1 MGKVGSIFRDARLG
15 KGLTMEQVSDETNIS
30 KRFLQGI
37 EADNFD
43 GFPGEVYILG
53 FLRNYAEFLG
63 LDAVKII
70 ERYRQSDKEDEQAT
84 GQTLSS
90 DAGDAS
96 DQGKEVKEAPAPA
109 QVPVSTPA
117 PAPTR
122 TPAPSA
128 QPAAEKTDK
137 TDNEEASAPP
147 QAQESS
153 LFSEMEGQERM
164 EGLESPPSAPS
175 ASPKKRKTSSA
186 RKSRTRT
193 EPHEGE
199 AKVQGEP
206 QSPQSATTEE
216 PSAPMQAR
224 QTAEPPPSSTH
235 RGTSTRRVT
244 LVQAGRL
251 LPFILLG
258 LVLLIAAISI
268 IPTLKL
274 PSGTNRTPSEY
285 HAEGLPF
292 EQRLYPQDKVYLP
305 LGDDFISITLRAIT
319 DKISFDTP
327 YGTLTVGLNEDA
339 VMNPSADQERLV
351 ATALDY
357 APNEPKNGA
366 LVHFDV
372 KEPLSTTEVSTD
384 ITVPEEAS
392 RTAAPPTAQGQTSPV
407 VLFRSAGGPHPFHV
421 NVSFMSPVLFRYE
434 ADRKE
439 WVEKYYRKGESITVN
454 ASNSITFWTANAQ
467 AVKVNVF
474 QSAGKS
480 TELVMGGPGEI
491 AVQRLS
497 WSNAQGGW
505 ALVATPLD

>member
-63 LDAVKII
+63 LDAAKII

-164 EGLESPPSAPS
+164 EGQESPPSASS
-175 ASPKKRKTSSA
+175 ASPKKRKTSSN
-186 RKSRTRT
+186 RKSRTKA

-206 QSPQSATTEE
+206 QSPQSPQSATIKE
-216 PSAPMQAR
+216 PSVPMQAR

-319 DKISFDTP
+319 DKISLDTP
-327 YGTLTVGLNEDA
+327 YGTLMVGLNEDA
-339 VMNPSADQERLV
+339 VMNPSVDQERLV
-351 ATALDY
+351 ATVLDY
-357 APNEPKNGA
+357 APNEPK
-366 LVHFDV
+366 
-372 KEPLSTTEVSTD
+372 
-384 ITVPEEAS
+384 TVPLCTSISKSHSLRPKLLPTSPYQKRRAELPHLQPRRGRRRPSCSSEARGGLIPS
-392 RTAAPPTAQGQTSPV
+392 MSTSVLCRRYCSAMKPIEKSGWKNITERENPSPSTHRTALPSGRQTP
-407 VLFRSAGGPHPFHV
+407 RP
-421 NVSFMSPVLFRYE
+421 
-434 ADRKE
+434 
-439 WVEKYYRKGESITVN
+439 
-454 ASNSITFWTANAQ
+454 
-467 AVKVNVF
+467 
-474 QSAGKS
+474 
-480 TELVMGGPGEI
+480 
-491 AVQRLS
+491 
-497 WSNAQGGW
+497 
-505 ALVATPLD
+505 

>member
-1 MGKVGSIFRDARLG
+1 MGKVGSIFRDARLE

-37 EADNFD
+37 EADNFE

-63 LDAVKII
+63 LDAAKIV
-70 ERYRQSDKEDEQAT
+70 ERYRQSDKEAEQAT
-84 GQTLSS
+84 GETLSA
-90 DAGDAS
+90 DTHDES
-96 DQGKEVKEAPAPA
+96 DQGNEVKEARAPA
-109 QVPVSTPA
+109 QT

-122 TPAPSA
+122 APPLSA

-137 TDNEEASAPP
+137 THSEEASAPS

-164 EGLESPPSAPS
+164 EGQESPPSASS
-175 ASPKKRKTSSA
+175 ASPKKRKTSSN
-186 RKSRTRT
+186 RKSRTKA

-206 QSPQSATTEE
+206 QSAQSPQSATIKE
-216 PSAPMQAR
+216 PSVPIQAR

-235 RGTSTRRVT
+235 RGTSTRRVA

-274 PSGTNRTPSEY
+274 SSGTNRTPSEY
-285 HAEGLPF
+285 QAEGLPF

-319 DKISFDTP
+319 DKISLDTP

-351 ATALDY
+351 ATVLDY

-366 LVHFDV
+366 LVHFDI
-372 KEPLSTTEVSTD
+372 KEPLSTTEASTD
-384 ITVPEEAS
+384 IIVPEETSQA
-392 RTAAPPTAQGQTSPV
+392 AAPPTAQGQTSPV